1 MEEVRGRYEK
11 GQVRE
16 GIVRDVKFP
25 NKGNVELL
33 PLKDR
38 EEGTAPGM
46 SAAETL
52 RRKRLQ
58 WELPQQKWLLRLS
71 TAR

>member
-1 MEEVRGRYEK
+1 MKK

-38 EEGTAPGM
+38 EEGTAVRGRNLCGG
-46 SAAETL
+46 SVCNGNFHN
-52 RRKRLQ
+52 KNDFCG
-58 WELPQQKWLLRLS
+58 
-71 TAR
+71 

>member
-1 MEEVRGRYEK
+1 MKK

-25 NKGNVELL
+25 NKGNVEL
-33 PLKDR
+33 
-38 EEGTAPGM
+38 
-46 SAAETL
+46 AAFKRQGGRNGSGNVRGRNL
-52 RRKRLQ
+52 CRRKRLQ

-71 TAR
+71 TVR

>member
-1 MEEVRGRYEK
+1 MKK

-46 SAAETL
+46 SAAETFHN
-52 RRKRLQ
+52 KNGFCG
-58 WELPQQKWLLRLS
+58 
-71 TAR
+71 

>member
-1 MEEVRGRYEK
+1 MKK

-38 EEGTAPGM
+38 EEGTAPGNVRGRNLCGG
-46 SAAETL
+46 SVCNGNFHN
-52 RRKRLQ
+52 KNGFCG
-58 WELPQQKWLLRLS
+58 
-71 TAR
+71 